1 LNGGAGFV
9 GSHLVDS
16 RLAKGFEVTVLD
28 DFWNGKKENI
38 STCLSTNALKLV
50 RGDIRDAITDGLSKL
65 VE

>member
-1 LNGGAGFV
+1 M
-9 GSHLVDS
+9 DS